1 MNRTFSTVLLLCS
14 QVFVARAQDGEDAPV
29 PPWRD
34 TFAQK
39 YEHPRDYGHDV
50 ALGVMFGIIAGEGVL
65 LGAGPIVYE
74 FGYRTYPYIYRMEL
88 TAGASIPTA
97 RYKVVYT
104 LAMPSLGKKVGLKGV
119 AQFSELEVK
128 NFYGFGNRTPRD
140 EVLEDRDFYRVSSR
154 ELHLLPMVGYRI
166 APQSTISVGLSFKSF
181 EFFPEEDRFT
191 ANQSLP
197 EVSDSRTILGFGVGY
212 QLDTRDHPLI
222 PHKGITLDFRA
233 GAFPYL
239 FRDLSPFHKVSGDL
253 RLFIGDT
260 IGTDVM
266 LAVRLRGEKIFGDF
280 PLYESAFLGGGNSLR
295 GFLPERFAGDASAVG
310 SAELRFSLF
319 RETILIPTEVGLF
332 LLADAGRVWYNDSS
346 PGPWH
351 TDLGGGIWLAPLN
364 RDMILSVAVA
374 VSVDG
379 LFVNGGIGFGF

>member
-1 MNRTFSTVLLLCS
+1 MNRLCCIGLLLCS
-14 QVFVARAQDGEDAPV
+14 QVLGAMAQDGEDAPV

-34 TFAQK
+34 VFAQK

-74 FGYRTYPYIYRMEL
+74 FGYRTYPYVYRMEL

-104 LAMPSLGKKVGLKGV
+104 LAMPSLGKKVGLKGL

-128 NFYGFGNRTPRD
+128 NFYGFGNTTPRD
-140 EVLEDRDFYRVSSR
+140 KSLEDKDFYRVSSR
-154 ELHLLPMVGYRI
+154 EVHLLPAISYRVSR
-166 APQSTISVGLSFKSF
+166 QSNISVGLSIKYF

-197 EVSDSRTILGFGVGY
+197 EFRDSRTIVGAGVGY
-212 QLDTRDHPLI
+212 RMDSRDHPLI
-222 PHKGITLDFRA
+222 PHKGIVLDVRA
-233 GAFPYL
+233 GTFPYV
-239 FRDLSPFHKVSGDL
+239 FRNLSPFHKLSGDL
-253 RLFIGDT
+253 RFFVGDT

-266 LAVRLRGEKIFGDF
+266 LGVRIRGEKIIGDF

-319 RETILIPTEVGLF
+319 RETILIPTEVGMF
-332 LLADAGRVWYNDSS
+332 FLADAGRVWYKESS

-364 RDMILSVAVA
+364 RDVIISVSAA
-374 VSVDG
+374 GSVDG

>member
-1 MNRTFSTVLLLCS
+1 MRRVVSIVLLSLS
-14 QVFVARAQDGEDAPV
+14 LVFPLRGQDGEDAPV

-34 TFAQK
+34 VFAQK

-74 FGYRTYPYIYRMEL
+74 FGYRTFPYVYRMEL

-97 RYKVVYT
+97 RYKAVYT
-104 LAMPSLGKKVGLKGV
+104 LTMPALGKKIGLKAS

-128 NFYGFGNRTPRD
+128 NFYGYGNATQRD
-140 EVLEDRDFYRVSSR
+140 ETLEDKDFYRVSSR
-154 ELHLLPMVGYRI
+154 EVQLLP
-166 APQSTISVGLSFKSF
+166 SVGFRISSRSTVHAGLSIKYF
-181 EFFPEEDRFT
+181 EFFPEKDRFV

-197 EVSDSRTILGFGVGY
+197 EFRDFRAIVGVELGY

-222 PHKGITLDFRA
+222 PHKGITLDVRA

-239 FRDLSPFHKVSGDL
+239 FKDLPPFHKVTGDL

-266 LAVRLRGEKIFGDF
+266 LGVRLKGEKIFGDF

-295 GFLPERFAGDASAVG
+295 GFLPERFAGDASVVG

-319 RETILIPTEVGLF
+319 RETLLIPTEVGLF
-332 LLADAGRVWYNDSS
+332 LLADAGRVWYKDSS

-351 TDLGGGIWLAPLN
+351 TDVGGGIWIAPLN
-364 RDMILSVAVA
+364 RDIILSVAIA
-374 VSVDG
+374 GSVDG